1 MNIQLSAPAPAP
13 APAAVETEIRFA
25 RPSKA
30 VRASDFV
37 SRLQMMQTVVGAE
50 HFAVLRVG
58 GHGLPSARKLTLSLH
73 NWAQGIDDK
82 ARALL
87 DAYGTTMLAHLE
99 ASMLPLIWEGAGDNQ
114 FAESGADPFT
124 IRLPAQLLP
133 LSGIAFPVRL
143 GAHGNGYVVFT
154 GTFIAPSSDLI
165 VDMHMK
171 SCQVL
176 IDMLACDE
184 KKIAPSE
191 ALSER
196 EMTCLQMAGDG
207 CISEAIADK
216 MGLSVHT
223 VNAYLGT
230 ATTKLDA
237 VNRIQAIA
245 KAIRLGYIT

>member
-1 MNIQLSAPAPAP
+1 MNMQLPASAGIEA
-13 APAAVETEIRFA
+13 EIRLA
-25 RPSKA
+25 RPQKA
-30 VRASDFV
+30 ARASDFV
-37 SRLQMMQTVVGAE
+37 SRLQMMRTVIGAE
-50 HFAVLRVG
+50 HFALLRVG
-58 GHGLPSARKLTLSLH
+58 GRGLPATRKLALSLH
-73 NWAQGIDDK
+73 NWAQDIDGN

-87 DAYGTTMLAHLE
+87 EAYGPAMLAHLE
-99 ASMLPLIWEGAGDNQ
+99 ESMLPLLWEGAGDNQ
-114 FAESGADPFT
+114 FAGTGAELFT
-124 IRLPAQLLP
+124 TRLPARLLP
-133 LSGIAFPVRL
+133 WSGIAFPVRL
-143 GAHGNGYVVFT
+143 GANGNGYVVFM
-154 GTFIAPSSDLI
+154 GSFIAPSSDLI

-176 IDMLACDE
+176 VDMLAGEE
-184 KKIAPSE
+184 KKLAPAE

-196 EMTCLQMAGDG
+196 ETACLQMAGDG
-207 CISEAIADK
+207 CISEAIAEK

>member
-1 MNIQLSAPAPAP
+1 MGIQLSAPPAM
-13 APAAVETEIRFA
+13 ETEIRLA
-25 RPSKA
+25 RPPKGA
-30 VRASDFV
+30 RASDFV
-37 SRLQMMQTVVGAE
+37 SRLQVMQTIIGAE
-50 HFAVLRVG
+50 QFAVLRLG

-73 NWAQGIDDK
+73 NWAQDVDGN
-82 ARALL
+82 ARLL
-87 DAYGTTMLAHLE
+87 LEAYGPAMLAHLE
-99 ASMLPLIWEGAGDNQ
+99 SSMLPLLWEGAGDNQ
-114 FAESGADPFT
+114 FVESGAEPFT
-124 IRLPAQLLP
+124 TRLPARLLP
-133 LSGIAFPVRL
+133 WSGIAFPVRL
-143 GAHGNGYVVFT
+143 GAHGNGYVLFM

-165 VDMHMK
+165 IDMHMK

-176 IDMLACDE
+176 IDMLAGEE
-184 KKIAPSE
+184 KKLAPAE

-196 EMTCLQMAGDG
+196 EIACLQMAGDG
-207 CISEAIADK
+207 CISEAIAEK

>member
-1 MNIQLSAPAPAP
+1 MGIQLSAPPAM
-13 APAAVETEIRFA
+13 ETEIRLA
-25 RPSKA
+25 RPPKGA
-30 VRASDFV
+30 RASDFV
-37 SRLQMMQTVVGAE
+37 SRLQVMQTIIGAE
-50 HFAVLRVG
+50 HFAVLRVA

-73 NWAQGIDDK
+73 NWASDVDGN
-82 ARALL
+82 ARALIE
-87 DAYGTTMLAHLE
+87 AYGPEMLAHLE
-99 ASMLPLIWEGAGDNQ
+99 ASMLPLIWEGVGDNQ
-114 FAESGADPFT
+114 FAESSVETFT
-124 IRLPAQLLP
+124 TRLPPRLLP
-133 LSGIAFPVRL
+133 WSGMAFPVRL
-143 GAHGNGYVVFT
+143 GAHGNGYVLFM

-165 VDMHMK
+165 IDMHMK

-176 IDMLACDE
+176 IDMLACEE
-184 KKIAPSE
+184 KKLAPAE

-196 EMTCLQMAGDG
+196 EIACLQMAGDG
-207 CISEAIADK
+207 CISEAIAEK

>member
-1 MNIQLSAPAPAP
+1 MGIQLSAPAGL
-13 APAAVETEIRFA
+13 ETEIRLA
-25 RPSKA
+25 RPAKGMR
-30 VRASDFV
+30 VSDFV
-37 SRLQMMQTVVGAE
+37 SRLQVMQTILGAE
-50 HFAVLRVG
+50 SFAVLRVA

-73 NWAQGIDDK
+73 NWAVDVDGN
-82 ARALL
+82 ARALIE
-87 DAYGTTMLAHLE
+87 AYGPDMLVHLE
-99 ASMLPLIWEGAGDNQ
+99 ASMLPLVWEGAGDHQ
-114 FAESGADPFT
+114 FVEPGAEPFT
-124 IRLPAQLLP
+124 TRLPSGLLP
-133 LSGIAFPVRL
+133 WSGIAFPVRL
-143 GAHGNGYVVFT
+143 GAHGNGYVVFA
-154 GTFIAPSSDLI
+154 GSFIAPSSDLT

-176 IDMLACDE
+176 IDMLAVEE
-184 KKIAPSE
+184 KKLAPSE

-196 EMTCLQMAGDG
+196 EIACLQMAGDG
-207 CISEAIADK
+207 CISEAIAEK

>member
-1 MNIQLSAPAPAP
+1 MGIQLSAPPAM
-13 APAAVETEIRFA
+13 ETEIRLA
-25 RPSKA
+25 RPPKGA
-30 VRASDFV
+30 RASDFV
-37 SRLQMMQTVVGAE
+37 SRLQVMQTIIGAE
-50 HFAVLRVG
+50 QFAVLRLG

-73 NWAQGIDDK
+73 NWAQDVDGN
-82 ARALL
+82 ARLL
-87 DAYGTTMLAHLE
+87 LEAYGPAMLAHLE
-99 ASMLPLIWEGAGDNQ
+99 SSMLPLLWEGAGDNQ
-114 FAESGADPFT
+114 FVESGAEPFT
-124 IRLPAQLLP
+124 TRLPARLLP
-133 LSGIAFPVRL
+133 WSGIAFPVRL
-143 GAHGNGYVVFT
+143 GAHGNGYVLFM
-154 GTFIAPSSDLI
+154 GAFIAPSSDLI

-176 IDMLACDE
+176 IDMLAGEE
-184 KKIAPSE
+184 KKLAPAE

-196 EMTCLQMAGDG
+196 EIACLQMAGDG
-207 CISEAIADK
+207 CISEAIAEK

>member
-1 MNIQLSAPAPAP
+1 MATKRIVSYLPDKTYLNDWMKVSQLVDFFADFYPDFSRQK
-13 APAAVETEIRFA
+13 AA
-25 RPSKA
+25 
-30 VRASDFV
+30 D
-37 SRLQMMQTVVGAE
+37 
-50 HFAVLRVG
+50 
-58 GHGLPSARKLTLSLH
+58 
-73 NWAQGIDDK
+73 
-82 ARALL
+82 
-87 DAYGTTMLAHLE
+87 MLAHLE

-114 FAESGADPFT
+114 FVESGAEPFT
-124 IRLPAQLLP
+124 ARLPARLLP
-133 LSGIAFPVRL
+133 WSGMAFPVRL

-165 VDMHMK
+165 VDMHMQ

-176 IDMLACDE
+176 IDMLACEE
-184 KKIAPSE
+184 KKLAPSE

-196 EMTCLQMAGDG
+196 EIACLQMAGDG
-207 CISEAIADK
+207 CISEAIAEK

>member
-1 MNIQLSAPAPAP
+1 MAIQLSAPAAL
-13 APAAVETEIRFA
+13 ETEIRLA
-25 RPSKA
+25 RPPKA
-30 VRASDFV
+30 ARAADFV
-37 SRLQMMQTVVGAE
+37 ARLQVMQTILGAE
-50 HFAVLRVG
+50 QFAVLRLG
-58 GHGLPSARKLTLSLH
+58 GHGLPSTRKLTLSLH
-73 NWAQGIDDK
+73 NWAQDVDDN
-82 ARALL
+82 ARLL
-87 DAYGTTMLAHLE
+87 LEAYGPALLAHLE
-99 ASMLPLIWEGAGDNQ
+99 SSMLPLIWEGAGDNQ
-114 FAESGADPFT
+114 FAQSGAGTFT
-124 IRLPAQLLP
+124 TRLPPRLLP
-133 LSGIAFPVRL
+133 WSGMAFPVRL
-143 GAHGNGYVVFT
+143 GAHGNGFVLFM

-176 IDMLACDE
+176 IDMLACEE
-184 KKIAPSE
+184 KKLAPAE

-196 EMTCLQMAGDG
+196 EIACLQMAGDG
-207 CISEAIADK
+207 CISETIAEK

>member
-1 MNIQLSAPAPAP
+1 MDIQLSST
-13 APAAVETEIRFA
+13 AALETEIRLA
-25 RPSKA
+25 RPPKA
-30 VRASDFV
+30 ARASDFV
-37 SRLQMMQTVVGAE
+37 SRLQVMQTILGAE
-50 HFAVLRVG
+50 HFAVLRLS
-58 GHGLPSARKLTLSLH
+58 GHGLPAARKLTLSLH
-73 NWAQGIDDK
+73 NWAQDVDGN

-87 DAYGTTMLAHLE
+87 EAHGAAMLAHLE
-99 ASMLPLIWEGAGDNQ
+99 ASMLPLLWEGAGDNQ
-114 FAESGADPFT
+114 FVESGAEPFT
-124 IRLPAQLLP
+124 TRLPAGLLP
-133 LSGIAFPVRL
+133 WSGIAFPVRL
-143 GAHGNGYVVFT
+143 GAHGNGYVVFM

-176 IDMLACDE
+176 IDMLAGE
-184 KKIAPSE
+184 ERKLTPSE

-196 EMTCLQMAGDG
+196 EIACLQMAGDG
-207 CISEAIADK
+207 CISEAIAEK

>member
-1 MNIQLSAPAPAP
+1 MGIQLSG
-13 APAAVETEIRFA
+13 PAAIEAEIRLA
-25 RPSKA
+25 RPPKA
-30 VRASDFV
+30 TRASDFV
-37 SRLQMMQTVVGAE
+37 SRLQVMQAILGAQ
-50 HFAVLRVG
+50 HFAVLRLS
-58 GHGLPSARKLTLSLH
+58 GHGLPAARKLTLSLH
-73 NWAQGIDDK
+73 NFAQDVDGN

-87 DAYGTTMLAHLE
+87 EAYGPAMQEHLE
-99 ASMLPLIWEGAGDNQ
+99 ASMLPLIWERAGDNQ

-124 IRLPAQLLP
+124 ARLPARLLP
-133 LSGIAFPVRL
+133 WSGMAFPVRL
-143 GAHGNGYVVFT
+143 GAHGNGYVLFM

-165 VDMHMK
+165 IDMHMK

-176 IDMLACDE
+176 IDMLAGEE
-184 KKIAPSE
+184 KKLAPAE

-196 EMTCLQMAGDG
+196 EIACLQMAGDG
-207 CISEAIADK
+207 CISEAIAEK

>member
-1 MNIQLSAPAPAP
+1 MGIQLSAPAAL
-13 APAAVETEIRFA
+13 ETEIRLA
-25 RPSKA
+25 RPPKA
-30 VRASDFV
+30 ARASDFV
-37 SRLQMMQTVVGAE
+37 SRLQVMQTLLGAE
-50 HFAVLRVG
+50 HFAVLRVA

-73 NWAQGIDDK
+73 NWATGVDDN
-82 ARALL
+82 ARALIE
-87 DAYGTTMLAHLE
+87 AYGPTMLAHLE

-114 FAESGADPFT
+114 FVEPGAEPFT
-124 IRLPAQLLP
+124 TRLPARLLP
-133 LSGIAFPVRL
+133 WSGIAFPVRL

-154 GTFIAPSSDLI
+154 GAFIAPSSDLI
-165 VDMHMK
+165 VDLHMK
-171 SCQVL
+171 SCQIL
-176 IDMLACDE
+176 IDMLAVDE
-184 KKIAPSE
+184 KKLMPSE

-196 EMTCLQMAGDG
+196 EIACLQMAGDG
-207 CISEAIADK
+207 CISEAIAEK

>member
-1 MNIQLSAPAPAP
+1 MGIQLSAPAAMEP
-13 APAAVETEIRFA
+13 EIRLA
-25 RPSKA
+25 RPPKA
-30 VRASDFV
+30 ARAADFV
-37 SRLQMMQTVVGAE
+37 SRLQVMQTVVGAE
-50 HFAVLRVG
+50 HFAVLRVS

-73 NWAQGIDDK
+73 NWANDVEENG
-82 ARALL
+82 RVLL
-87 DAYGTTMLAHLE
+87 EAYGPAMLAHLE

-114 FAESGADPFT
+114 FAASGAEPFT
-124 IRLPAQLLP
+124 TRLPARLLP
-133 LSGIAFPVRL
+133 WSGMAFPVRL
-143 GAHGNGYVVFT
+143 GAHGNGYVLFMGV
-154 GTFIAPSSDLI
+154 FIAPSSDLI
-165 VDMHMK
+165 IDIHMK

-176 IDMLACDE
+176 IDMLAGE
-184 KKIAPSE
+184 ERKLGPSE

-196 EMTCLQMAGDG
+196 EIACLQMAGDG
-207 CISEAIADK
+207 CISEAIAEK

>member
-1 MNIQLSAPAPAP
+1 MGIQLSAPAAL
-13 APAAVETEIRFA
+13 ETEIRLA
-25 RPSKA
+25 RPPKA

-37 SRLQMMQTVVGAE
+37 SRLQVMQTILGAE
-50 HFAVLRVG
+50 HFAVMRVA

-73 NWAQGIDDK
+73 NWAAGVDGH
-82 ARALL
+82 ARALIE
-87 DAYGTTMLAHLE
+87 AYGPTMLAHLE

-114 FAESGADPFT
+114 FVEPGAEPFT
-124 IRLPAQLLP
+124 ARLPARLLP
-133 LSGIAFPVRL
+133 WSGIAFPVRL

-154 GTFIAPSSDLI
+154 GAFIAPSNDLT
-165 VDMHMK
+165 VDLHMK
-171 SCQVL
+171 SCQIL
-176 IDMLACDE
+176 IDMLAVDE
-184 KKIAPSE
+184 KKLLPSE

-196 EMTCLQMAGDG
+196 EIACLQMAGDG
-207 CISEAIADK
+207 CISEAIAEK

>member
-1 MNIQLSAPAPAP
+1 MGIQLSAPAALE
-13 APAAVETEIRFA
+13 AEIRFA
-25 RPSKA
+25 RPPKA
-30 VRASDFV
+30 ARASDFV
-37 SRLQMMQTVVGAE
+37 SRLQVMQTILGAE
-50 HFAVLRVG
+50 HFAVLRVA

-73 NWAQGIDDK
+73 NWANNVDGN
-82 ARALL
+82 ARALIE
-87 DAYGTTMLAHLE
+87 AHGPAMLAHLE

-114 FAESGADPFT
+114 FVETGAEPFT
-124 IRLPAQLLP
+124 KRLSARLLP
-133 LSGIAFPVRL
+133 WSGLALPVRL

-154 GTFIAPSSDLI
+154 GAFIAPSSDLI

-171 SCQVL
+171 SCQIL
-176 IDMLACDE
+176 IDMLAVDE
-184 KKIAPSE
+184 KKLAPSE

-196 EMTCLQMAGDG
+196 EIACLQMAGDG
-207 CISEAIADK
+207 CISDAIAEK

>member
-1 MNIQLSAPAPAP
+1 MGIQLSGATNL
-13 APAAVETEIRFA
+13 ETEIRLA
-25 RPSKA
+25 RPPKA

-37 SRLQMMQTVVGAE
+37 SRLQVMQTILGAE
-50 HFAVLRVG
+50 HFAVLRVA

-73 NWAQGIDDK
+73 NWASNVEGN
-82 ARALL
+82 ARILIE
-87 DAYGTTMLAHLE
+87 AYGATMLAHLE
-99 ASMLPLIWEGAGDNQ
+99 ASMLPLVWEGAGDNQ
-114 FAESGADPFT
+114 LVETGAEPFT
-124 IRLPAQLLP
+124 KRLAARLLP
-133 LSGIAFPVRL
+133 WSGLAFPVRL
-143 GAHGNGYVVFT
+143 GTHGNGYVVFT
-154 GTFIAPSSDLI
+154 GAFISASSDLV

-176 IDMLACDE
+176 IDMLAVDE
-184 KKIAPSE
+184 KKLAPSE

-196 EMTCLQMAGDG
+196 EIACLQMAGDG
-207 CISEAIADK
+207 CISEAIAEK

>member
-1 MNIQLSAPAPAP
+1 MNIQLSPPA
-13 APAAVETEIRFA
+13 VLETEIRLA
-25 RPSKA
+25 RPPKA
-30 VRASDFV
+30 ARASDFV
-37 SRLQMMQTVVGAE
+37 SRLQVMQTVIGAE
-50 HFAVLRVG
+50 HFAVLRLI
-58 GHGLPSARKLTLSLH
+58 GHGLPAARKLTVSLH
-73 NWAQGIDDK
+73 NWAQDVDSN

-87 DAYGTTMLAHLE
+87 EAYGVAMLAHLD
-99 ASMLPLIWEGAGDNQ
+99 ASMLPLLWEGAGDNQ
-114 FAESGADPFT
+114 FVESGAEPFT
-124 IRLPAQLLP
+124 TRLPPRLLP
-133 LSGIAFPVRL
+133 WSGMAFPVRL
-143 GAHGNGYVVFT
+143 GAHGNGYVLFM

-165 VDMHMK
+165 IDMHMK

-176 IDMLACDE
+176 IDMLACE
-184 KKIAPSE
+184 ERKLAPSE

-196 EMTCLQMAGDG
+196 EIACLQMAGDG
-207 CISEAIADK
+207 CISEAIAEK

>member
-1 MNIQLSAPAPAP
+1 MGIQLSAPVAL
-13 APAAVETEIRFA
+13 ETEIRLA
-25 RPSKA
+25 RPPKA
-30 VRASDFV
+30 ARASDFV
-37 SRLQMMQTVVGAE
+37 SRLQVMQTILGAE
-50 HFAVLRVG
+50 HFAVLRVA

-73 NWAQGIDDK
+73 NWATGVDGN
-82 ARALL
+82 ARALIE
-87 DAYGTTMLAHLE
+87 AYGPTMLAHLE

-114 FAESGADPFT
+114 FVEPGAEPFT
-124 IRLPAQLLP
+124 ARLPAKLLP
-133 LSGIAFPVRL
+133 WSGIAFPVRL

-154 GTFIAPSSDLI
+154 GAFIAPSSDLT
-165 VDMHMK
+165 VDLHMK
-171 SCQVL
+171 SCQIL
-176 IDMLACDE
+176 IDMLAVDE
-184 KKIAPSE
+184 KKLLPSE

-196 EMTCLQMAGDG
+196 EIACLQMAGDG
-207 CISEAIADK
+207 CISEAIAEK

>member
-1 MNIQLSAPAPAP
+1 MNIQLSDAT
-13 APAAVETEIRFA
+13 VLEKEIRLA
-25 RPSKA
+25 RPPKA
-30 VRASDFV
+30 ARASDFV
-37 SRLQMMQTVVGAE
+37 SRLQVMQAVLGAE
-50 HFAVLRVG
+50 HFAVLRLS

-73 NWAQGIDDK
+73 NWAQDVDGN
-82 ARALL
+82 ARLL
-87 DAYGTTMLAHLE
+87 LEAYGPAMLVHLE
-99 ASMLPLIWEGAGDNQ
+99 ASMLPLIWEGAGSNQ
-114 FAESGADPFT
+114 FAESGAEPFT
-124 IRLPAQLLP
+124 ARLPARILP
-133 LSGIAFPVRL
+133 WSGMAFPVRL

-165 VDMHMK
+165 VDMHMQ

-176 IDMLACDE
+176 IDMLASEE
-184 KKIAPSE
+184 KKLAPSE
-191 ALSER
+191 TLSER
-196 EMTCLQMAGDG
+196 EIACLQMAGDG
-207 CISEAIADK
+207 CISEAIAEN

>member
-1 MNIQLSAPAPAP
+1 MNIQLST
-13 APAAVETEIRFA
+13 PAALETEIRLA
-25 RPSKA
+25 RPPKA

-37 SRLQMMQTVVGAE
+37 SRLQVMQAIVGAE
-50 HFAVLRVG
+50 HFAVLRLSG
-58 GHGLPSARKLTLSLH
+58 NGLPASRKLTLSLH
-73 NWAQGIDDK
+73 NFAQDIDGK

-87 DAYGTTMLAHLE
+87 EAYGATMLVHLE
-99 ASMLPLIWEGAGDNQ
+99 TSMLPLIWQGAGDSQ

-124 IRLPAQLLP
+124 TRLPTGLLP
-133 LSGIAFPVRL
+133 SSGLAFPVRL
-143 GAHGNGYVVFT
+143 GTHGNGYVVFL
-154 GTFIAPSSDLI
+154 GPFIAPSSDVV
-165 VDMHMK
+165 VDMHMR

-176 IDMLACDE
+176 VDMLASE
-184 KKIAPSE
+184 ERKLAPGE

-196 EMTCLQMAGDG
+196 EIACLQMAGDG
-207 CISEAIADK
+207 CISEAIAEK

>member
-1 MNIQLSAPAPAP
+1 MGIRLSAPAAIE
-13 APAAVETEIRFA
+13 AEIRLA
-25 RPSKA
+25 RPPKA

-37 SRLQMMQTVVGAE
+37 ARLQVMQAILGAE
-50 HFAVLRVG
+50 HFAVLRLG
-58 GHGLPSARKLTLSLH
+58 GHGLPSARKLSLSLH
-73 NWAQGIDDK
+73 NLAHDVDSH
-82 ARALL
+82 ARELME
-87 DAYGTTMLAHLE
+87 AYGTAMLEHLE
-99 ASMLPLIWEGAGDNQ
+99 ASMLPLIWEGVGDDQ
-114 FAESGADPFT
+114 FAATSMETFT
-124 IRLPAQLLP
+124 TRLPARLLP
-133 LSGIAFPVRL
+133 WSGMAFPVRL
-143 GAHGNGYVVFT
+143 GAHGNGYVLFM

-165 VDMHMK
+165 IDMHMK

-176 IDMLACDE
+176 IDMLACEE
-184 KKIAPSE
+184 KKLAPAE

-196 EMTCLQMAGDG
+196 EIACLQMAGDG
-207 CISEAIADK
+207 CISEAIAEK

>member
-1 MNIQLSAPAPAP
+1 MDIQLSGSPAIEA
-13 APAAVETEIRFA
+13 EIRLA
-25 RPSKA
+25 RPPKA
-30 VRASDFV
+30 VRATDFV
-37 SRLQMMQTVVGAE
+37 SRLQVMQTVLGAQ

-58 GHGLPSARKLTLSLH
+58 GHGLPSARKLVVSLH
-73 NWAQGIDDK
+73 NWSHDAGGNG
-82 ARALL
+82 RALV
-87 DAYGTTMLAHLE
+87 DAYGATMLAHLE

-114 FAESGADPFT
+114 FAESGVEPFT
-124 IRLPAQLLP
+124 TRLPARLLP
-133 LSGIAFPVRL
+133 WSGIAFPIRL

-154 GTFIAPSSDLI
+154 GTFIGPSSDLI

-171 SCQVL
+171 GCQVL
-176 IDMLACDE
+176 VDMLACEE
-184 KKIAPSE
+184 KKLAPSE

-196 EMTCLQMAGDG
+196 EIACLQMAGDG